1 MIRCGWVPVD
11 DPLYVAYH
19 DEEWGIPVRDERA
32 LFELLNLEGAQAGL
46 SWSTILRKREGYRN
60 AFAGWD
66 IEAIAGFGERD
77 VERLL
82 GDAGIV
88 RHRGKIESVID
99 NARTTLA
106 LDVPL
111 TELLWSF
118 VGGEPKVNAW
128 RTVGEI
134 PAQTAES
141 QAMSKELK
149 RRGFRF
155 TGPTTCYAFMQSA
168 GLVDDHTARLLQ
180 ASADLIFSTAAASAS
195 SPPPAALPTASATS
209 STNDLYA
216 STSSG
221 AFASSVDTADRSA
234 SSVPDSISCGELCH
248 AEAHPALAR
257 ELADQLARA
266 RAAAG
271 EVLRRANPPP

>member
-1 MIRCGWVPVD
+1 MTESAVTASDALVRCPWGD
-11 DPLYVAYH
+11 GADPAYRAYH
-19 DEEWGIPVRDERA
+19 DEEWGVPIRDERH
-32 LFELLNLEGAQAGL
+32 LFELLILEGAQAGL
-46 SWSTILRKREGYRN
+46 SWSTILRKREGYRH

-66 IEAIAGFGERD
+66 IEAVAGFGDGD

-99 NARTTLA
+99 NARATLA
-106 LDVPL
+106 LEVPL

-128 RTVGEI
+128 QTVAEI

-155 TGPTTCYAFMQSA
+155 IGPTTCYAFMQSA
-168 GLVDDHTARLLQ
+168 GLVDDHTL
-180 ASADLIFSTAAASAS
+180 DCF
-195 SPPPAALPTASATS
+195 
-209 STNDLYA
+209 
-216 STSSG
+216 
-221 AFASSVDTADRSA
+221 
-234 SSVPDSISCGELCH
+234 
-248 AEAHPALAR
+248 
-257 ELADQLARA
+257 
-266 RAAAG
+266 
-271 EVLRRANPPP
+271 RRAPI

>member
-11 DPLYVAYH
+11 DPLYVTYH
-19 DEEWGIPVRDERA
+19 DEEWGVPVRDERM

-46 SWSTILRKREGYRN
+46 SWSTILRKREGYRH
-60 AFAGWD
+60 AFADWNL
-66 IEAIAGFGERD
+66 EAIAGFDESD

-99 NARTTLA
+99 NARATLA

-134 PAQTAES
+134 PSQTAES
-141 QAMSKELK
+141 QALSKELK

-168 GLVDDHTARLLQ
+168 GLVDDHTL
-180 ASADLIFSTAAASAS
+180 DCF
-195 SPPPAALPTASATS
+195 
-209 STNDLYA
+209 
-216 STSSG
+216 
-221 AFASSVDTADRSA
+221 
-234 SSVPDSISCGELCH
+234 
-248 AEAHPALAR
+248 
-257 ELADQLARA
+257 
-266 RAAAG
+266 
-271 EVLRRANPPP
+271 RRAPT

>member
-1 MIRCGWVPVD
+1 VIVRCAWVPLE

-19 DEEWGIPVRDERA
+19 DEEWGVPLRDERA

-88 RHRGKIESVID
+88 RHRGKIEAVIS
-99 NARTTLA
+99 NARATLV

-111 TELLWSF
+111 AELLWSF
-118 VGGEPKVNAW
+118 VGGETKVNAW
-128 RTVGEI
+128 RTVADI
-134 PAQTAES
+134 PAQTPQSA
-141 QAMSKELK
+141 AMSKELK

-155 TGPTTCYAFMQSA
+155 TGPTTCYALMQSA
-168 GLVDDHTARLLQ
+168 GLVDDHTLDCFR
-180 ASADLIFSTAAASAS
+180 
-195 SPPPAALPTASATS
+195 
-209 STNDLYA
+209 
-216 STSSG
+216 
-221 AFASSVDTADRSA
+221 
-234 SSVPDSISCGELCH
+234 
-248 AEAHPALAR
+248 
-257 ELADQLARA
+257 
-266 RAAAG
+266 RAA
-271 EVLRRANPPP
+271 